1 VRQSPLFKLLSRI
14 VAIKPGEETPVV
26 LLFACFFLITAPH
39 TIIKALRYADLLYK
53 TGPKGLPIAYL
64 TAAVVTGLVV
74 VFHSKIQVRFSSQVL
89 MMSSLVFFVFS
100 GLSLHLLLQ
109 TEYGTKSAL
118 LSYVYWVWAGVL
130 VTVLVTQFWL
140 IVIDVFNPR
149 EAKRLIG
156 FCGSGGLLGGVLG
169 GALAGFLTK
178 SNLSNLL
185 LPVACG
191 LLFICIFVVRALF
204 MTWSKQPAKTRRAH
218 QKQALLHTQHFGFI
232 DSFHAVRK
240 NSYLVVIAV
249 VVLIT
254 VIISTFI
261 DFHFS
266 SAVKEHFTDKAKMQ
280 AFFALFFAGLLTFAF
295 FVNIFLTSRLLKNFR
310 IKFTLLL
317 TPVTL
322 FFGTIAAIFAPF
334 TLATAALIKS
344 ADEGLGFSLQQSV
357 RELLYI
363 PVSSELKHRAK
374 PFIDM
379 FINKFAKV
387 LAAILLFVFAL
398 TLEKE
403 VEYLTPVA
411 DPGLAKDLLWGVLG
425 FLIIWMI
432 FSVKIYRE
440 YINALR
446 EKIKIRWR
454 RADKMVKDKLDVDFT
469 KTIFDTIES
478 KNRSSVLYAL
488 HLFDLLEQDKLT
500 PEIKTMISQKADE
513 VQAAS
518 LGDLFNAE
526 GATWFPEVEDD
537 ISQEALIADIREIMS
552 SEAYLQLIDL
562 HAEQLLEKGDESEIE
577 KMELAKMIGLMDP
590 ESPIVNKL
598 EALINDKSVDV
609 SRYAIQSAA
618 RLKREH
624 HLASII
630 SKLDN
635 PLIHEEAAAALKKY
649 GSAALPILEDYLKK
663 NNLIE
668 KTRKDIVKV
677 LAQIGTQEAV
687 RALLDEM
694 GKETEALDADIV
706 DALDRIRAEKSDIH
720 YPPQLVRRKIFE
732 VVKKYCHVYIDWM
745 NAGSDEQNPEQR
757 RHLQK
762 KLTLD
767 FSNVF
772 KLLGLCYPRDDIVK
786 AYQNLQA
793 DTKNS
798 VAYAIELLDNIL
810 DRELK
815 GAIFFLI
822 EDMSPVERQ
831 RKFRKFLKKG

>member
-14 VAIKPGEETPVV
+14 VVIKPGEETPVV

-53 TGPKGLPIAYL
+53 TGTRGLPIAYL

-89 MMSSLVFFVFS
+89 MASSLMFFVLS

-109 TEYGTKSAL
+109 TDYGTKSAL

-204 MTWSKQPAKTRRAH
+204 MTWPKQPSHTRRAH
-218 QKQALLHTQHFGFI
+218 QKQALSQTQYFGFI
-232 DSFHAVRK
+232 DSFHAVRR

-266 SAVKEHFTDKAKMQ
+266 SAVKEHFVDKAKMQ

-310 IKFTLLL
+310 VRFTLLL

-379 FINKFAKV
+379 FINRFAKV

-411 DPGLAKDLLWGVLG
+411 DPGLAKDLLWGVLA

-478 KNRSSVLYAL
+478 KNRSSVLYAM

-537 ISQEALIADIREIMS
+537 ISQEAFIADIREIMS

-618 RLKREH
+618 RLKREE
-624 HLASII
+624 HLPSII
-630 SKLDN
+630 RKLDN
-635 PLIHEEAAAALKKY
+635 PLIHEEAVAALKKY
-649 GSAALPILEDYLKK
+649 GSEALPILEDYLKK
-663 NNLIE
+663 SNLIT
-668 KTRKDIVKV
+668 KTRKDIIKV

-694 GKETEALDADIV
+694 GKETEELDADIV
-706 DALDRIRAEKSDIH
+706 DALDRIRSEKSSIH
-720 YPPQLVRRKIFE
+720 FPPQLMRRKIFE

-762 KLTLD
+762 KLTID
-767 FSNVF
+767 ISNVF

-793 DTKNS
+793 DTKDS

-810 DRELK
+810 HRELK
-815 GAIFFLI
+815 GAIFLLI
-822 EDMSPVERQ
+822 EDMSPMERQ
-831 RKFRKFLKKG
+831 RKFLKFLKKG